1 MSGDMSD
8 AHLADAAPPVVDRR
22 DAVRWLALVLTG
34 SHVGELFAESGA
46 PPARPSGRQPEPV
59 TFLDAA
65 MLRQAIRAAPEEKP
79 GQPGL
84 YSVQLSGESGYPVL
98 GIRRTATTRS
108 EAHASFTD
116 VWYVLE
122 GSASLVTGGTIV
134 EGIATAQGEIRGR
147 SIAGGDTRRIQAGDF
162 AIVPAGVPH
171 WVSQLERELLY
182 LVVKVPAPTRT
193 KR

>member
-1 MSGDMSD
+1 MREIPAITIRHRRENVFSVRRCLERDLCDSWKVC
-8 AHLADAAPPVVDRR
+8 ADR
-22 DAVRWLALVLTG
+22 
-34 SHVGELFAESGA
+34 
-46 PPARPSGRQPEPV
+46 
-59 TFLDAA
+59 
-65 MLRQAIRAAPEEKP
+65 IR
-79 GQPGL
+79 
-84 YSVQLSGESGYPVL
+84 VL

-134 EGIATAQGEIRGR
+134 EGIATAPGEIRGR
-147 SIAGGDTRRIQAGDF
+147 SIAGGDTRPIQAGDF

-182 LVVKVPAPTRT
+182 LVVKVPSPTRT